1 MIWSFLLLRGIERNL
16 KTYKFEEDVK
26 ADIFL
31 LYSERRVPVMGD
43 NNNKLKCRNRKNE
56 GLWALEPYGSE
67 RRRGRQLKQ
76 AIPASSTLP
85 LSFCYETDKMLI
97 EASESPI
104 LYASLSLCQTLFT
117 LSDGRSHSE
126 GWWIDL
132 NTRQRV
138 VCVAERHRL
147 RQTGRAEG
155 RHNETESWTDMQSCS
170 SCTWLTCKSLHILS
184 SQWQINTDADIRRH
198 VSLWYHLLGP

>member
-1 MIWSFLLLRGIERNL
+1 M
-16 KTYKFEEDVK
+16 
-26 ADIFL
+26 
-31 LYSERRVPVMGD
+31 RRTW
-43 NNNKLKCRNRKNE
+43 KLTCF
-56 GLWALEPYGSE
+56 
-67 RRRGRQLKQ
+67 
-76 AIPASSTLP
+76 SSTQTAMFLSSVIISWNAKTEKMRDSGP
-85 LSFCYETDKMLI
+85 LNPTALSGGEAVGWSRLSQHPPLWHSLFSCETDKMLI

-155 RHNETESWTDMQSCS
+155 RRNEKESWTDMQSSS
-170 SCTWLTCKSLHILS
+170 SCTWLTCKSFHSLS
-184 SQWQINTDADIRRH
+184 SQQINTDQHRRH
-198 VSLWYHLLGP
+198 VSFWCHLVGGKVMYDTTAVAHHS